1 MITPSSAG
9 KTTLLALVTLFIAV
23 LDSAVGGGDGH
34 EWGYDDHNGPKKW
47 AGTCKS
53 GLFQSPI
60 DLKQSISH
68 LRNFEP
74 LVFFLYDKPANV
86 TMKNNGHTLKLTFE
100 QSCVAQMAGGGLP
113 AAFSLAQIH
122 FHWGSE
128 HTLNGRRYPLEAHFV
143 HYNHKRYDSLGAA
156 VGKEDGLAV
165 LGVFYEE
172 SSEEADNGIV
182 DKLLEHLAR
191 VSDEGA
197 EFKMTSK
204 MRAEELFPEDIDK
217 FFRYRGSLTTP
228 ECNEGV
234 LWTVLEKT
242 VPISSAQVEK
252 FKSLKSRSGKIE
264 ENYRP
269 VEPLNGRNLY
279 RRSTHHNGAPSST
292 TSSLSLIAASLA
304 SCLLL
309 ANKVA

>member
-1 MITPSSAG
+1 MITPSSSAP
-9 KTTLLALVTLFIAV
+9 KTTLLALVTLLIAV
-23 LDSAVGGGDGH
+23 VQSAWGGDGH
-34 EWGYDDHNGPKKW
+34 NWGYGDHNGPKKW

-60 DLKQSISH
+60 DLKESVSH
-68 LRNFEP
+68 PRHFEP
-74 LVFFLYDKPANV
+74 LVFFLYDKAANV

-100 QSCVAQMAGGGLP
+100 QPCVAQMAGGGLP
-113 AAFSLAQIH
+113 GAFSLAQIH

-143 HYNHKRYDSLGAA
+143 HYNHKRYDNIGSA

-172 SSEEADNGIV
+172 TSDDVENGVV
-182 DKLLEHLAR
+182 DKLLDHLAE
-191 VSDEGA
+191 VSAEGA
-197 EFKMTSK
+197 EYRIRTQMK
-204 MRAEELFPEDIDK
+204 AEELFPESTDK

-234 LWTVLEKT
+234 LWTVLEMP
-242 VPISSAQVEK
+242 VPISMEQVEK
-252 FKSLKSRSGKIE
+252 FKGLKSKSGQIE
-264 ENYRP
+264 ENFRP

-279 RRSTHHNGAPSST
+279 RRSTHNGAPSST
-292 TSSLSLIAASLA
+292 TSSLSLIAAGFA
-304 SCLLL
+304 WYFLL
-309 ANKVA
+309 ATKLP